1 MQAELDQISTSL
13 NEENAMG
20 QSTYRDCFRSS
31 PNKIALRTLT
41 SISVLSLQQLAGV
54 VFIGSCQ
61 SSHAPLS

>member
-1 MQAELDQISTSL
+1 MS
-13 NEENAMG
+13 
-20 QSTYRDCFRSS
+20 QSTYRDCFLSS

-41 SISVLSLQQLAGV
+41 RIFVLSLQQLASI